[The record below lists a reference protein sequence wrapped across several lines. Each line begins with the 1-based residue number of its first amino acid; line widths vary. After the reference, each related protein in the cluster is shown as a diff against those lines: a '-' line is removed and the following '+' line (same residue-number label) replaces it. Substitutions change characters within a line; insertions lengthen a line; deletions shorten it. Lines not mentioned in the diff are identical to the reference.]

1 MMTEEVESWHVCVVG
16 IFFFLFLWRGGWRK
30 HWTEIKV
37 NYPELMMSTVSF
49 QLVHAGGVH
58 TYIH

>member
-1 MMTEEVESWHVCVVG
+1 MFAWQV
-16 IFFFLFLWRGGWRK
+16 IFLFLWGGGRRK

-49 QLVHAGGVH
+49 QLVQAGVH
-58 TYIH
+58 TYIRTYIDVHTYSA

>member
-1 MMTEEVESWHVCVVG
+1 MACLRG
-16 IFFFLFLWRGGWRK
+16 RYFFFISLEGGGWRK